1 MAAIE
6 RPHVLNNERM
16 ICLDHL
22 PSQLLLQVVLIAL
35 NAVFASTEI
44 AVISLNEALLARK
57 AESGDKK
64 ARRLAKLVQQP
75 TQFLSTIQI
84 GITLAGFLGSAF
96 AADGFSKYLVNWLLD
111 LGVAIP
117 EKTLNSIA
125 VVIITLILS
134 YFTRV
139 FGELVP
145 KRIAMKKAESLA
157 MLVANFIYVL
167 SKVAAPFVW
176 LLTNST
182 NVVLRLCRIN
192 PQEEEEEVTEEEIRM
207 MVDIGSEKGTI
218 DPQEREYIENVF
230 ELDNK
235 SAADIMTHRTDL
247 QVLWADDPLET
258 WEKEIQSGNHSRLP
272 VCGED
277 VDDILGVLSIRDF
290 YMALRQGVDK
300 TEAMMQYVRPAYFV
314 PESVKIGT
322 LLSNMQ
328 KSRHHFAVVIDEY
341 GGVNGVVTI
350 HDLLEELIGI
360 VGDSWD
366 GAEEEEDDIIAV
378 DANTWRIRGTTPLR
392 DVEEALSLD
401 LPDEDYD
408 TFGGLIFDELG
419 MIPEEG
425 SNFPPMELYG
435 LQVKI
440 ERIEARRILWTL
452 VCKLNPPAEEA
463 TSDSERSKEKR
474 AKDDE

>member
-1 MAAIE
+1 M
-6 RPHVLNNERM
+6 
-16 ICLDHL
+16 DHL

-44 AVISLNEALLARK
+44 AVISLNDALLARK
-57 AESGDKK
+57 AESGSKK
-64 ARRLAKLVQQP
+64 ARRLSKLVQQP
-75 TQFLSTIQI
+75 TRFLSTIQI

-96 AADGFSKYLVNWLLD
+96 AADGFSKYLVDWLLD

-134 YFTRV
+134 YFTLV

-167 SKVAAPFVW
+167 SKIAAPFVW
-176 LLTNST
+176 LLTAST
-182 NVVLRLCRIN
+182 NVVLRILRIN

-258 WEKEIQSGNHSRLP
+258 WEKEDPIRQSLPPPRL
-272 VCGED
+272 
-277 VDDILGVLSIRDF
+277 
-290 YMALRQGVDK
+290 
-300 TEAMMQYVRPAYFV
+300 
-314 PESVKIGT
+314 
-322 LLSNMQ
+322 
-328 KSRHHFAVVIDEY
+328 
-341 GGVNGVVTI
+341 
-350 HDLLEELIGI
+350 
-360 VGDSWD
+360 W
-366 GAEEEEDDIIAV
+366 
-378 DANTWRIRGTTPLR
+378 
-392 DVEEALSLD
+392 
-401 LPDEDYD
+401 
-408 TFGGLIFDELG
+408 
-419 MIPEEG
+419 
-425 SNFPPMELYG
+425 
-435 LQVKI
+435 
-440 ERIEARRILWTL
+440 
-452 VCKLNPPAEEA
+452 
-463 TSDSERSKEKR
+463 
-474 AKDDE
+474 